1 MQNGSKEAERSPES
15 FLQESCIGS
24 ISYHRIFPFGEGD
37 QKNLGITAIGRWY
50 CNWSD
55 LV

>member
-1 MQNGSKEAERSPES
+1 MQNRSEEAERSPES

-37 QKNLGITAIGRWY
+37 QKIWG
-50 CNWSD
+50 
-55 LV
+55 